1 MGAGRAKDGP
11 PAHAAPLQHPRP
23 PSSLQPADGH
33 NPELL
38 QDGAGLGGPCG
49 GACPRRVGSLVGS
62 TLCVLQVLR
71 YFDYVFTGVFTFEM
85 VIKVRAARENRAS
98 GPWKGHLSASLVLFP
113 GGVTSQP
120 AIEPLLIPALA
131 SGPGDICHGRT
142 LLRGSVETTVDLWT
156 GPRRSQAHCQLSGR
170 Q

>member
-1 MGAGRAKDGP
+1 MRPPCSIHGP
-11 PAHAAPLQHPRP
+11 PPPCSQLMGTT
-23 PSSLQPADGH
+23 PSSFGM
-33 NPELL
+33 ER
-38 QDGAGLGGPCG
+38 GLGGPCG

-98 GPWKGHLSASLVLFP
+98 GPWKGHLAASLVLFP

-156 GPRRSQAHCQLSGR
+156 GPRRSQAHCQVSGR